1 MISPEVLRRYP
12 FFGFLQDDQL
22 SKVAMLAEEVAWE
35 TGEKVFEVGGKAD
48 CIFLLTEGDVDLR
61 YFVEDAKVSRKSKDF
76 SVGEVNPGEPF
87 GLSALMGT
95 EEFTANAVASVDSKG
110 IKVDSGKL
118 IELAEADPALG
129 YGLMLQ
135 VAKSAF
141 ERLDHVRVQWVAAS
155 N

>member
-12 FFGFLQDDQL
+12 FFGFLTEEQYK
-22 SKVAMLAEEVAWE
+22 KVAMVADEVSWKSGSQIIQVNAAADSFY
-35 TGEKVFEVGGKAD
+35 VLMDGGV
-48 CIFLLTEGDVDLR
+48 ELR
-61 YFVEDAKVSRKSKDF
+61 YFVEDTTVSHKSKDF

-87 GLSALMGT
+87 GLSALLDSGK
-95 EEFTANAVASVDSKG
+95 FTANAIAVSDSKG
-110 IKVDSGKL
+110 IKIEAGKVL
-118 IELAEADPALG
+118 ELVKQDPSLG
-129 YGLMLQ
+129 YGLMKA